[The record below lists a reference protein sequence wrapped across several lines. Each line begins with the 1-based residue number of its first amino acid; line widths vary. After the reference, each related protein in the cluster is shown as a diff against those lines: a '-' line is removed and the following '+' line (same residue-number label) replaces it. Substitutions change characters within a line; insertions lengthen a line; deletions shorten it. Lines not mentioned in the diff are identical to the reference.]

1 MFTVYVLFS
10 ESFNKTYVGFTTDL
24 ADRLKSHNELA
35 TKGWTIHFRP
45 WKIILTEHFEHK
57 KDALNREKW
66 LKSGAGRDFIKSIP
80 R

>member
-35 TKGWTIHFRP
+35 TKSWTIHFRP
-45 WKIILTEHFEHK
+45 WKVIHTEHFVH
-57 KDALNREKW
+57 
-66 LKSGAGRDFIKSIP
+66 I
-80 R
+80 